1 MALRNLHRT
10 GDQTLIREIN
20 LSLILDSLRRSAPQS
35 RAALAELTGLN
46 KTTVS
51 SLVGELI
58 EHNFV
63 REVGLRAGNT
73 GRPGRLL
80 DLNPG
85 AGYILTGEIGVDFIT
100 ALCSDFAP
108 NTIWRRR
115 EAIRPEM
122 GQQLIL
128 DQMLALLHQA
138 EEQGRA
144 ARGVL
149 LGVAIGVP
157 GLVDQSTGV
166 LLFAPNLR
174 WIDVP
179 LRDITMAEFD
189 APVLV
194 DNEANMAALGEH
206 YFGVAA
212 GYEEVLYISAGVGL
226 GGGIVHNGRMFNGVS
241 GTGTE
246 FGHMTMDPD
255 GEQCNCGNRGCWET
269 QVSQSA
275 LFRFVA
281 EAQLRRKD
289 GRLHPAL
296 ADPASLTVAGVVDAA
311 DAGDDVALSALT
323 KVGHNLGIGIASL
336 VNALNPELVVFG
348 GVLSL
353 ASDYLLPVVV
363 EELEMRALAW
373 NRRASKVV
381 RAHHGIDAC
390 AIGGVAAVYQAILG
404 DPGRIRIPMN

>member
-1 MALRNLHRT
+1 MALRYPQRT
-10 GDQTLIREIN
+10 GDQTLVREIN
-20 LSLILDSLRRSAPQS
+20 LSLILDSLRKSAPQS

-63 REVGLRAGNT
+63 REVGLRPGNT

-85 AGYILTGEIGVDFIT
+85 AGYILTCEIGVDFISV
-100 ALCSDFAP
+100 LCTDFAP
-108 NTIWRRR
+108 ETIWRHR
-115 EAIRPEM
+115 ESIKPEM
-122 GQQLIL
+122 GQRVIL
-128 DQMLALLHQA
+128 DHLLAFLHQA
-138 EEQGRA
+138 EEEGKA
-144 ARGVL
+144 ARGAL
-149 LGVAIGVP
+149 LGIAIGVP
-157 GLVDQSTGV
+157 GLVDQATGM

-174 WIDVP
+174 WKDVP
-179 LRDITMAEFD
+179 LQEIVSAEFD

-246 FGHMTMDPD
+246 FGHMTMDPE
-255 GEQCNCGNRGCWET
+255 GELCNCGNRGCWET

-281 EAQLRRKD
+281 EARAELPD
-289 GRLHPAL
+289 GTPL
-296 ADPASLTVAGVVDAA
+296 AGRSGPPDLTVARVVEGAR
-311 DAGDDVALSALT
+311 AGDSSALSALT
-323 KVGHNLGIGIASL
+323 KLGHNLGIGIASL
-336 VNALNPELVVFG
+336 VNALNPDLVVFG

-353 ASDYLLPVVV
+353 ASDYLLPVVE
-363 EELEMRALAW
+363 EELDKRALEW

-381 RAHHGIDAC
+381 RAQHGIDAC
-390 AIGGVAAVYQAILG
+390 AIGGVAAVYQAILA
-404 DPGRIRIPMN
+404 DPARIRIPVN